1 MYYFILYIKI
11 YSETKQYSK
20 YTKKDVASFLSL
32 SPSIEAD
39 KHAFFNSVE
48 RIAADL

>member
-1 MYYFILYIKI
+1 M
-11 YSETKQYSK
+11 KQNS
-20 YTKKDVASFLSL
+20 TVNIQKKDLASFLS
-32 SPSIEAD
+32 SAPSIEAD